1 MMQALN
7 GAGDTKSPTY
17 INLICFW
24 AVQIPLAYFLSIGL
38 DLKAKGAFIAIPIA
52 EALIAIVAWYFFKK
66 GNWKEI
72 KV

>member
-1 MMQALN
+1 M
-7 GAGDTKSPTY
+7 K
-17 INLICFW
+17 NLWF
-24 AVQIPLAYFLSIGL
+24 FLL
-38 DLKAKGAFIAIPIA
+38 FLFGAFIAIPIA